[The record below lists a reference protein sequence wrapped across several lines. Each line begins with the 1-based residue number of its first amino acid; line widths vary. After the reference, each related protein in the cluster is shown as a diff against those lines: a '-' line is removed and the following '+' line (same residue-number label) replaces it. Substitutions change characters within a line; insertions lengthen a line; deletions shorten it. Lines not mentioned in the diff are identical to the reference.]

1 MRARD
6 GRMFERGLTA
16 LARVGDDGTVEVLSP
31 AVGQWRGGPL
41 EGDLVDAG
49 GDLGELE
56 ILGVMHRLVAP
67 PEARGVVATLR
78 DDARASRPVGYG
90 DRLLVVDTTA
100 AVGGAV
106 SASDEGA
113 ANAHTGVVLTAPSSG
128 RFYLRPRPEEP
139 AFVEVGDVL
148 AAGQTVCLLEVMKTF
163 NRVTYGGAG
172 LPERARVV
180 AIRPSDEDDLDA
192 GDVILDLEPA

>member
-1 MRARD
+1 MRSRD

-16 LARVGDDGTVEVLSP
+16 LAKVGDDGTVEVLSP
-31 AVGQWRGGPL
+31 AVGEWRGGPL
-41 EGDLVDAG
+41 EGDLLGAG

-67 PEARGVVATLR
+67 PEARGVVTALR

-106 SASDEGA
+106 SAGDDDEA
-113 ANAHTGVVLTAPSSG
+113 SAHTGLVLTAPSSG

-148 AAGQTVCLLEVMKTF
+148 SAGQTVCLLEVMKTF